1 MDIKLN
7 IKGLSVI
14 RGQIKVEDIDFGVS
28 GTSEE
33 VINANESILELIDNP
48 AVQRLINKFTEE
60 VSFKPVS
67 HEPSQPQ
74 QKTAANITELC
85 GKVNEA
91 LTVLKKER
99 EANARAHQ
107 VEQQILNKFNHLIE
121 IAERMQKF

>member
-1 MDIKLN
+1 MDIKFN
-7 IKGLSVI
+7 IKGLNVI
-14 RGQIKVEDIDFGVS
+14 RGQIKVEDLDISVS
-28 GTSEE
+28 STEGETLNS
-33 VINANESILELIDNP
+33 NECILELLDNP
-48 AVQRLINKFTEE
+48 AVQGLIKKFTNE
-60 VSFKPVS
+60 VNFA
-67 HEPSQPQ
+67 PSQPQ